1 MNEECIDKKS
11 NLTNNSNNTEIRSFK
26 LDKTTINKYFWS
38 KNHPNNVLLHK
49 DVEKEDDPIS
59 AEKAENTLFFWKIFA
74 ITFIIVC
81 GLGTITFYDQMKR
94 IFIEFIKYFKTHI
107 ILGSLILI
115 GIKIMG
121 TILYVPGV
129 LLAIGTG
136 YAFKQVFKN
145 YFICV
150 PCGVI
155 TYMIGSVL
163 GCFIVFSLSRLLL
176 KGMLF
181 PLFSKLKAFRALD
194 RVLVKKGWKINILLR
209 MSPIIPYNIMNYLL
223 GVTSTSMTDYLIG
236 LSGFIPL
243 VICYIFMG
251 ATIDDF
257 TNYTLSK
264 NNKVMELMILI
275 ISIIMS
281 IICILIITKIA
292 KNELDNELIKEEE
305 NTAIKNNSEV

>member
-1 MNEECIDKKS
+1 MNEENYENKS
-11 NLTNNSNNTEIRSFK
+11 NLTKNTNATEIKSFK
-26 LDKTTINKYFWS
+26 LDKTSINKYFWS

-49 DVEKEDDPIS
+49 DIELEEDPIS
-59 AEKAENTLFFWKIFA
+59 AEKAENTIFFWKIFA
-74 ITFIIVC
+74 ITFIILC
-81 GLGTITFYDQMKR
+81 GLGTITFYNDLKKV
-94 IFIEFIKYFKTHI
+94 FIEFIDYFKAHI
-107 ILGSLILI
+107 LLGSLILI
-115 GIKIMG
+115 AIKVLG

-136 YAFKQVFKN
+136 YAFKQVYKS
-145 YFICV
+145 YFLCV

-155 TYMIGSVL
+155 TYLIGSVI
-163 GCFIVFSLSRLLL
+163 GCFIVFSISRLLL

-181 PLFSKLKAFRALD
+181 PIFNKLKAFRALD

-223 GVTSTSMTDYLIG
+223 GVTSTSVKDYLIG

-264 NNKVMELMILI
+264 NNKAMELIILI
-275 ISIIMS
+275 TSILMS

-292 KNELDNELIKEEE
+292 KDVLDTELIKEEE
-305 NTAIKNNSEV
+305 NVLDKKKFVV